1 MGGVAALLASTL
13 AISNAAEAM
22 MFSSASSTYN
32 IPDNNATGVSAT
44 IAIAGE
50 GNITSFDSV
59 TISGFTHSYYG
70 DLRAF
75 LSNGTTTVQLF
86 ATDFAPDNAT
96 FTGRSSANL
105 SGNYTFATSG
115 ADWYAQ
121 GTSTTSIVPSAN
133 TYASFQSLNAFV
145 GQSLNDTW
153 TLNVQDTANAD
164 TGSFT
169 QFSFNATEATPVPF
183 EFEGTGGLMV
193 VGGVWLLRRHLKKK
207 KETKV

>member
-1 MGGVAALLASTL
+1 
-13 AISNAAEAM
+13 
-22 MFSSASSTYN
+22 MFSSTTTTRN
-32 IPDNNATGVSAT
+32 IPDSNATGVSAT
-44 IAIAGE
+44 FNISGQ

-59 TISGFTHSYYG
+59 TISGLTHTWYG

-75 LSNGTTTVQLF
+75 LSNGTTTVQLI
-86 ATDFAPDNAT
+86 ANDFAPDNAT
-96 FTGRSSANL
+96 FTSGGVSASSENL

-115 ADWYAQ
+115 ANWYAQ
-121 GTSTTSIVPSAN
+121 GNPAAGTEDPTNIVPSAT
-133 TYASFQSLNAFV
+133 TYASLQSLSAFN
-145 GQSLNDTW
+145 GQSLNGTW
-153 TLNVQDTANAD
+153 TLNVQDTSASD

-169 QFSFNATEATPVPF
+169 QFSFNVTEATPVPF